1 MIAIVIDVVKY
12 RGSLIGEENQIFS
25 ASVDAIVVFSGGSN
39 RIESAVELL
48 EKKLAKK
55 LFISGVHPKTTK
67 DDILTKN
74 IGNDKIFNCCVDLG
88 NNAINTF
95 ENALETA
102 EWVNKNQFNSVLLV
116 TSNYHIKRSLIILRK
131 INPHTNFIPYPIK
144 STFDKD
150 RQYIKKLDMLKMLS
164 GEYIKLIYTRLSIM
178 LLYI

>member
-1 MIAIVIDVVKY
+1 MIVIVIDVVKY

-102 EWVNKNQFNSVLLV
+102 EWVNKNQFNLTPFKNS
-116 TSNYHIKRSLIILRK
+116 
-131 INPHTNFIPYPIK
+131 
-144 STFDKD
+144 
-150 RQYIKKLDMLKMLS
+150 
-164 GEYIKLIYTRLSIM
+164 
-178 LLYI
+178 